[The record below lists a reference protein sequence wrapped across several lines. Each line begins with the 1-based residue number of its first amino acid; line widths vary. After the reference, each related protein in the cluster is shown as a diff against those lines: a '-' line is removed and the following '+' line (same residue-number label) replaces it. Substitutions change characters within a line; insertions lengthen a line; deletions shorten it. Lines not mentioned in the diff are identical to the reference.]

1 MSEIIKIKKGL
12 DIKLKGKA
20 VEDVIDVHP
29 EGVYA
34 IKPTDFVNIIPK
46 LLVAEGEEVKVGS
59 PLFYSK
65 QDPSI
70 RFCSPVS
77 GTVKEVVRGDK
88 RKLLEIQIQSDGKLT
103 PIDKKQF
110 SKETTK
116 GEIIEAL
123 LESGYWPAIRQRPF
137 HIIANPKQSPKAIFI
152 SGFDSSPLAP
162 NYELI
167 FQSRIEDIQEGINI
181 LSKLSDG
188 KINFSIHNILN
199 GENSIFKKLKN
210 IDLHTFSGPHPSGN
224 IGTQIHHINPIN
236 KGDVVWTLNLAD
248 LANIGS
254 YFLTGEATFK
264 KTIALAGSDAINPKY
279 FNIISGISFSSL
291 SKIEDESKTRIIS
304 GNVLTGT
311 HISKNGFLCFYDN
324 LITLI
329 PEGDYYEFFGWA
341 MPGFKKFSISRT
353 FWSWLVPNREYNLD
367 TNMHGELRNF
377 VVTGQY
383 EKVFP
388 WDIMP
393 QQLIKSMIVKDY
405 DLMEKLGIYEIAE
418 EDFALCE
425 VVCTSK
431 IELQDIVRQGI
442 NEFMTEMI

>member
-20 VEDVIDVHP
+20 VEDVIGVHP

-46 LLVAEGEEVKVGS
+46 LLVTEGEVVKVGS
-59 PLFYSK
+59 PLYFSK

-103 PIDKKQF
+103 PLVKKQF
-110 SKETTK
+110 SNEITKE
-116 GEIIEAL
+116 EIIETL
-123 LESGYWPAIRQRPF
+123 LETGYWPAIRQRPF
-137 HIIANPKQSPKAIFI
+137 HIIANPKQSPKAIYI

-167 FQSRIEDIQEGINI
+167 FQSRIEDIQKGINI
-181 LSKLSDG
+181 LSKLIDG

-199 GENSIFKKLKN
+199 GENSIFKKLNN
-210 IDLHTFSGPHPSGN
+210 IDLHIFSGPHPSGN
-224 IGTQIHHINPIN
+224 IGTQIHHIKPIN
-236 KGDVVWTLNLAD
+236 KGDVVWTINLAD

-304 GNVLTGT
+304 GNVLTGSQ
-311 HISKNGFLCFYDN
+311 IFQNGFLGFYDN

-353 FWSWLVPNREYNLD
+353 FWSWLVPNREYSLD

-431 IELQDIVRQGI
+431 IELQGIVRQGI